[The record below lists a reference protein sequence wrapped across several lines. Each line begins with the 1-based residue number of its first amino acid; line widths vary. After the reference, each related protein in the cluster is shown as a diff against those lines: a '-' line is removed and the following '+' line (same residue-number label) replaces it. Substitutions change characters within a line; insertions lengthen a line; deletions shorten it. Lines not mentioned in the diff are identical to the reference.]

1 MVLGLGLSFSRWWAG
16 DGSVVPEA
24 FTLYVGDLSGTGIAT
39 PATIT
44 ASGGVVSAVAAT
56 GSAAQTITV
65 SRSRGPASAASR
77 GAATVLVCA
86 RMTEGQA
93 AQWRGTPGVTILAEA
108 PYGPNAADEIYDAI
122 WSDPAALALYR
133 AVYDPQPVTHEDGSV
148 TVAPE
153 RFGVMA

>member
-1 MVLGLGLSFSRWWAG
+1 MGYRDAVLHIADLPALAAAMAAIDPF
-16 DGSVVPEA
+16 SVVDGR
-24 FTLYVGDLSGTGIAT
+24 FNLDTT
-39 PATIT
+39 PAVTN
-44 ASGGVVSAVAAT
+44 
-56 GSAAQTITV
+56 
-65 SRSRGPASAASR
+65 
-77 GAATVLVCA
+77 GAAALVYV

-108 PYGPNAADEIYDAI
+108 PYGPNGADAIYDAI

>member
-1 MVLGLGLSFSRWWAG
+1 MDYRDAVLHIADLHALAAAMAAIDPSA
-16 DGSVVPEA
+16 VVEGR
-24 FTLYVGDLSGTGIAT
+24 FNLDTT
-39 PATIT
+39 PA
-44 ASGGVVSAVAAT
+44 AT
-56 GSAAQTITV
+56 N
-65 SRSRGPASAASR
+65 
-77 GAATVLVCA
+77 GAAALVYV
-86 RMTEGQA
+86 RMTPQEA

-108 PYGPNAADEIYDAI
+108 PYGPDAADAIYDAI

>member
-1 MVLGLGLSFSRWWAG
+1 MGYRDAILHIADLPALAAAMAAIDPF
-16 DGSVVPEA
+16 SVVDGR
-24 FTLYVGDLSGTGIAT
+24 FNLDTT
-39 PATIT
+39 PAVTN
-44 ASGGVVSAVAAT
+44 
-56 GSAAQTITV
+56 
-65 SRSRGPASAASR
+65 
-77 GAATVLVCA
+77 GAAALVYV

-108 PYGPNAADEIYDAI
+108 PYGPDAADAIYDAI

>member
-1 MVLGLGLSFSRWWAG
+1 MGYRDAILHIADLPALAVAMAAI
-16 DGSVVPEA
+16 DPSVVVDGR
-24 FTLYVGDLSGTGIAT
+24 FNLDTT
-39 PATIT
+39 PAVTN
-44 ASGGVVSAVAAT
+44 
-56 GSAAQTITV
+56 
-65 SRSRGPASAASR
+65 
-77 GAATVLVCA
+77 GAAALVYV
-86 RMTEGQA
+86 RMTEGQT

-108 PYGPNAADEIYDAI
+108 PYGPGAADEIYDAI

>member
-1 MVLGLGLSFSRWWAG
+1 MGYRDAVLHIADLPALAAAMAAIDPSA
-16 DGSVVPEA
+16 VVEGR
-24 FTLYVGDLSGTGIAT
+24 FNLDTT
-39 PATIT
+39 PAVT
-44 ASGGVVSAVAAT
+44 
-56 GSAAQTITV
+56 
-65 SRSRGPASAASR
+65 R
-77 GAATVLVCA
+77 GAAALVYV

-108 PYGPNAADEIYDAI
+108 PYTGPETADAIYDAI

-133 AVYDPQPVTHEDGSV
+133 AVYDPQPVITEDGSV

>member
-1 MVLGLGLSFSRWWAG
+1 MAAIDPF
-16 DGSVVPEA
+16 SVVDGR
-24 FTLYVGDLSGTGIAT
+24 FNLDTT
-39 PATIT
+39 PAVTN
-44 ASGGVVSAVAAT
+44 
-56 GSAAQTITV
+56 
-65 SRSRGPASAASR
+65 
-77 GAATVLVCA
+77 GAAALVYV

-108 PYGPNAADEIYDAI
+108 PYGPNATDEIYDAI